1 VQRSGVKAA
10 PDAHP
15 KTAADGLAFNVR
27 WNSIGADY
35 WTAMGLPLLRGR
47 AFTRNEAE
55 SPDSLP
61 VAIIDDVLAKK
72 LWPDGDALGQHIQW
86 AAGGSPTDNSGS
98 AYGVGTSND
107 YPKHDGDA
115 QSLEIVGI
123 VPTTRW
129 EFFQSEIGGHIY
141 VPFAQGFHSTAFFVV
156 RTAPRV
162 PGTDTGLF
170 DLIRREVRATAPGLP
185 VISVRSF
192 HQHIDSNVQ
201 LWSFRAAAAMLAIF
215 GGLAL
220 TLAAVGVYGIKAYAV
235 ARRTREIG
243 IRMAL
248 GAKPGEVV
256 RMILREGLIMTLSGV
271 GLGFL
276 LALGL
281 GRVFGSMLYQV
292 SPVDPVVFTLA
303 PCALLAAA
311 LLACWIPARR
321 AASIEPMQA
330 LRAE

>member
-1 VQRSGVKAA
+1 VGVS
-10 PDAHP
+10 
-15 KTAADGLAFNVR
+15 
-27 WNSIGADY
+27 NSY
-35 WTAMGLPLLRGR
+35 
-47 AFTRNEAE
+47 F
-55 SPDSLP
+55 
-61 VAIIDDVLAKK
+61 
-72 LWPDGDALGQHIQW
+72 
-86 AAGGSPTDNSGS
+86 
-98 AYGVGTSND
+98 
-107 YPKHDGDA
+107 KHDGDA

-129 EFFQSEIGGHIY
+129 ELTNSEVGGHIY
-141 VPFAQGFHSTAFFVV
+141 VPFAQGFQSNVFFMV

-162 PGTDTGLF
+162 PGADTAMF
-170 DLIRREVRATAPGLP
+170 DLIRREVRSTAPGLP

-192 HQHIDSNVQ
+192 HQHIDSNVE
-201 LWSFRAAAAMLAIF
+201 LWMIRAAAAMLLIF

-220 TLAAVGVYGIKAYAV
+220 TLAAVGVYGVKAYAV

-271 GLGFL
+271 ALGFL
-276 LALGL
+276 LALGI
-281 GRVFGSMLYQV
+281 GRLFSSMLYQV

-303 PCALLAAA
+303 PCVLLAAS
-311 LLACWIPARR
+311 LLACWLPARR